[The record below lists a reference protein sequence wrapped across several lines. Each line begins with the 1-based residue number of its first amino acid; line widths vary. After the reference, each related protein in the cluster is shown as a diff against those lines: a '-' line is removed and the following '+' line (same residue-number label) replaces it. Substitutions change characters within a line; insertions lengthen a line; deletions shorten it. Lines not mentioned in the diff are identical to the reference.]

1 MGVEVHVEGQIRYGG
16 MAGFGQA
23 AERYSAY
30 AQAHGYRVPQ
40 FLLGLSGKMNTVR
53 LVFRYDD
60 LAQYA
65 EQEAAGLTDPEH
77 GRLAGEMGFTEG
89 TVTFTIYRET

>member
-1 MGVEVHVEGQIRYGG
+1 MGVEVHVEGQIRYGS
-16 MAGFGQA
+16 MSGFRPA
-23 AERYSAY
+23 AERYTAY
-30 AQAHGYRVPQ
+30 AQAHGYHVPQ

-77 GRLAGEMGFTEG
+77 GRLAGEMGFVEG
-89 TVTFTIYRET
+89 TVTFAIYQAT